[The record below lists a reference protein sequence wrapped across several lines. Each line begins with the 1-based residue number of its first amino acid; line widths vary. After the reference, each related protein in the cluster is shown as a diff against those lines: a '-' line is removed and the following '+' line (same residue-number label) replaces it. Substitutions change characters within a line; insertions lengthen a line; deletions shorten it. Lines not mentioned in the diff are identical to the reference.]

1 MRIILTI
8 VILFFIII
16 LFSNNNLT
24 NIISPQNTYFSCQKK
39 ALEKCHV
46 PTLSNQKCLSSKYY
60 KCPQTNGSYEQ
71 CTNNYWSYD
80 GVCDC
85 ANRTFEMCPHK
96 YKISGKCYQEEMK
109 KCPSLTL
116 KERDIVEEP
125 CENPRINMYHSDK
138 YKSSISNG
146 YILY

>member
-1 MRIILTI
+1 MRIILSIITLFLI
-8 VILFFIII
+8 VLFY
-16 LFSNNNLT
+16 NNNLP
-24 NIISPQNTYFSCQKK
+24 NIISSQNTYFSCQKK
-39 ALEKCHV
+39 ALANCRV
-46 PTLSNQKCLSSKYY
+46 PTLNNQKCLSSKYY
-60 KCPQTNGSYEQ
+60 KCPPINGSYEQ

-109 KCPSLTL
+109 KCPQLTL

-125 CENPRINMYHSDK
+125 SENPRINIYHGDN
-138 YKSSISNG
+138 YKSSISNR